1 MFTIT
6 REKKEEK
13 REETKNMTYCVDCSS
28 IIEVK
33 ESIGDWVKCPYCD
46 TQFKFTKRV
55 IRKR

>member
-6 REKKEEK
+6 REKKETKEEK
-13 REETKNMTYCVDCSS
+13 KMTYCIDCSS

-33 ESIGDWVKCPYCD
+33 AEMGQWVKCPYCG

-55 IRKR
+55 ERRR

>member
-6 REKKEEK
+6 KKENKKTEEKK
-13 REETKNMTYCVDCSS
+13 MTYCTDCSS
-28 IIEVK
+28 IIEVDA
-33 ESIGDWVKCPYCD
+33 EMGDWVKCPFCE